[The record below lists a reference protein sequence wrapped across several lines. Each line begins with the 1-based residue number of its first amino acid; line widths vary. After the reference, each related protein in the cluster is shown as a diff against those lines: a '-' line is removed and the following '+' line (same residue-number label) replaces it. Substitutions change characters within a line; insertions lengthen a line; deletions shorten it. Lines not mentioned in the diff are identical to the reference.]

1 MCKYTPVQAE
11 KLWLNP
17 IIRVPGGK
25 FPEKDQELKESACW
39 DTKDQHSLCSSSQDL
54 SSHRC

>member
-1 MCKYTPVQAE
+1 MCKYKPVQAE

-25 FPEKDQELKESACW
+25 FPEKDQELKNQLVGAPKISISCVF
-39 DTKDQHSLCSSSQDL
+39 
-54 SSHRC
+54 